1 MTDTVELEPA
11 ATMRSSPRATVLTTM
26 TCWLTAIVLAICACH
41 PAAGPTGPRP
51 DARGQA
57 LDRQVPGLLRD
68 YHVAGAGVA
77 ILEHGAVVWTG
88 YYGEQGPGVPATART
103 VFNTASVAKT
113 MTAETL
119 IALAAKGLI
128 SLDEPISRYVRDP
141 ELSSDPRF
149 AKLTCRLL
157 LSHRG
162 GLLNWPYEYEDGHA
176 AFIAEPGTKFSY
188 SGMGVE
194 LAARY
199 AEAKLGK
206 DFEVLAFEHV
216 LALLGI
222 TEMALGRIK
231 PWMTGRLATP
241 MDASGAYFT
250 IAASTGRLAAGD
262 NGWSAADDL
271 LTTVDAYARFLAGVI
286 RSDHLAPAWIAE
298 RTRILAS
305 LEGDP
310 IWNCVPGPDL
320 TCATHYGHALGW
332 MVYQFDHKT
341 VVKHGGNDKG
351 ENALVIYSPDT
362 GNGAAIFINGGN
374 GAPVSTQILAL
385 INDQP
390 EIAAYYRQLVKKF
403 YNVALPV
410 LPAAR

>member
-1 MTDTVELEPA
+1 MKLSWLVSVVLSICACQPNAGSTAATRQRPA
-11 ATMRSSPRATVLTTM
+11 ATG
-26 TCWLTAIVLAICACH
+26 H
-41 PAAGPTGPRP
+41 
-51 DARGQA
+51 D
-57 LDRQVPGLLRD
+57 LDRQVPGLLRT
-68 YHVAGAGVA
+68 YKAAAAGVA
-77 ILEHGAVVWTG
+77 IIEHGRVVWTG
-88 YYGEQGPGVPATART
+88 YYGEQGPGAPATART

-113 MTAETL
+113 VTAETM

-128 SLDEPISRYVRDP
+128 SFDEPIARYVTDP
-141 ELSSDPRF
+141 DLSGDARF

-162 GLLNWPYEYEDGHA
+162 GLLNWPYEYKDGHA
-176 AFIAEPGTKFSY
+176 AFTAEPGTRFSY

-199 AEAKLGK
+199 AEAKLGR
-206 DFEVLAFEHV
+206 DFEALAFEHV
-216 LALLGI
+216 LAPLGI
-222 TEMALGRIK
+222 SEMALGRIK

-241 MDASGAYFT
+241 MDAAGAYFT
-250 IAASTGRLAAGD
+250 TASTGRLASADGS
-262 NGWSAADDL
+262 WSAADDL
-271 LTTVDAYARFLAGVI
+271 LTTVDAYARFLVGVI
-286 RSDHLAPAWIAE
+286 RSDHLAPSWIAQ
-298 RTRILAS
+298 RTRILSS

-310 IWNCVPGPDL
+310 IWNCAAATGL
-320 TCATHYGHALGW
+320 TCATHYGHGLGW

-374 GAPVSTQILAL
+374 GVLVSTQILAL

-390 EIAAYYRQLVKKF
+390 EIAAYYRQLVNKF
-403 YNVALPV
+403 YHVELPV
-410 LPAAR
+410 LPALPAVDRAR